1 LETKI
6 NVVSE
11 SEHELEVVLNYDEI
25 QPEMEKAYQEERK
38 KIELPGFRKGKAPM
52 SLLKRM
58 YGDAIEYQ
66 ASEKIANKVFWDI
79 VEDQKL
85 NPISAPKMVDLNF
98 EKDSKLAFK
107 IRYEVK
113 PELDVKNYTG
123 LEVRK
128 VTFDVDEE
136 QVNSEISYLQ
146 KTNSTLEDT
155 DVVADKNSI
164 ITVDLQKLDS
174 EGNAAEGI
182 KSSGIKIDLTDERV
196 NPQLVENAIGK
207 KVGESFSFS
216 FQDSHEVEEE
226 GVKKIVDDTISYSA
240 EIKSIQKVVLPE
252 LNEEFVKKITKDKF
266 STPDEWKENI
276 RKGLQEYFD
285 RQSDDMLVNTLL
297 NDVVKNN
304 DFTAPHGYVH
314 SVLDR
319 MVQMEQERAKQEGV
333 RKFDA
338 NEAHNRL
345 HERAEWTAKWQIIM
359 ENIARKEN
367 IKVEESELRQMAE
380 KDAAETGISVDKLLK
395 YYTDS
400 NRGEILLEDKVIDF
414 LKKNNN
420 IKEVGAKDLK
430 NTTEEKNQKEG
441 E

>member
-25 QPEMEKAYQEERK
+25 QTDLEKAYQEERK
-38 KIELPGFRKGKAPM
+38 KIEMPGFRKGKAPM
-52 SLLKRM
+52 ALIKKM

-66 ASEKIANKVFWDI
+66 ASEKIANRVFWDI

-113 PELDVKNYTG
+113 PELDVKDYTG
-123 LEVRK
+123 LEVKKIR
-128 VTFDVDEE
+128 FDVEEE
-136 QVNSEISYLQ
+136 QVNSEVNYLQ
-146 KTNSTLEDT
+146 KTNSTLEDANK
-155 DVVADKNSI
+155 VEDKNAI
-164 ITVDLQKLDS
+164 ITVDLQKMDQD
-174 EGNAAEGI
+174 GKPVEGI
-182 KSSGIKIDLTDERV
+182 KSQDIKIDLTDERV
-196 NPQLVENAIGK
+196 NPQLVENAVGK
-207 KVGESFSFS
+207 SVGESFSFS

-226 GVKKIVDDTISYSA
+226 GVKKIVNDDITYSA
-240 EIKSIQKVVLPE
+240 EIKSVQKVVLPQ
-252 LNEEFVKKITKDKF
+252 LDEEFVKKITKSKF
-266 STPDEWKENI
+266 STPDEWKDNI
-276 RKGLQEYFD
+276 KKGLQDFYN
-285 RQSDDMLVNTLL
+285 RQSEDMLVNSLL

-304 DFTAPHGYVH
+304 DFTPPHGFVH
-314 SVLDR
+314 SLLDR

-333 RKFDA
+333 KKFDA
-338 NEAHNRL
+338 HEAHNRL
-345 HERAEWTAKWQIIM
+345 HQRAEWTAKWQIIM

-367 IKVEESELRQMAE
+367 IKVGEAELRELAE

-420 IKEVGAKDLK
+420 IKEVGAKDLN
-430 NTTEEKNQKEG
+430 NTTEDKK
-441 E
+441 

>member
-1 LETKI
+1 METKI

-25 QPEMEKAYQEERK
+25 QPDLEKAYQEERK

-52 SLLKRM
+52 AMVKRM

-66 ASEKIANKVFWDI
+66 ASEKIANRVFWDI

-123 LEVRK
+123 LEVKKIR
-128 VTFDVDEE
+128 FDVEDE
-136 QVNSEISYLQ
+136 QVNSEVNYLQ
-146 KTNSTLEDT
+146 KTNSTLEDAEK
-155 DVVADKNSI
+155 VEDKNAI
-164 ITVDLQKLDS
+164 ITVDLQKLDKD
-174 EGNAAEGI
+174 GNPVEGI
-182 KSSGIKIDLTDERV
+182 KSQDIKIDLTDERV
-196 NPQLVENAIGK
+196 NPQLVENAVGK
-207 KVGESFSFS
+207 KVGETFTFS

-226 GVKKIVDDTISYSA
+226 GVKKIVNDDITYSA
-240 EIKSIQKVVLPE
+240 TIKSVQKVVLPE
-252 LNEEFVKKITKDKF
+252 LDEEFVKKITKSKF
-266 STPDEWKENI
+266 STPEEWKSNI
-276 RKGLQEYFD
+276 QKGLQEFYD
-285 RQSDDMLVNTLL
+285 RQSDDMLVNSLL

-304 DFTAPHGYVH
+304 DFTPPHGFVH
-314 SVLDR
+314 SLLDR
-319 MVQMEQERAKQEGV
+319 MVQMEQERAKQEGIK
-333 RKFDA
+333 KFDA
-338 NEAHNRL
+338 HEAHNRL
-345 HERAEWTAKWQIIM
+345 HQRAEWTAKWQIIM
-359 ENIARKEN
+359 ENIAKKEN
-367 IKVEESELRQMAE
+367 IKVEESELRELAE

-420 IKEVGAKDLK
+420 IKEVGAKDLN
-430 NTTEEKNQKEG
+430 NTTEDTNKEG

>member
-1 LETKI
+1 METKI

-25 QPEMEKAYQEERK
+25 QTDLEKAYQEERK
-38 KIELPGFRKGKAPM
+38 KIEMPGFRKGKAPM
-52 SLLKRM
+52 ALIKKM

-66 ASEKIANKVFWDI
+66 ASEKIANRVFWDI

-98 EKDSKLAFK
+98 EMDSKLAFK

-113 PELDVKNYTG
+113 PELDVKDYTG
-123 LEVRK
+123 LEVKKIR
-128 VTFDVDEE
+128 FDVEEE
-136 QVNSEISYLQ
+136 QVNSEVNYLQ
-146 KTNSTLEDT
+146 KTNSTLEDANK
-155 DVVADKNSI
+155 VEDKNAI
-164 ITVDLQKLDS
+164 ITVDLQKMDQD
-174 EGNAAEGI
+174 GKPVEGI
-182 KSSGIKIDLTDERV
+182 KSQDIKIDLTDERV
-196 NPQLVENAIGK
+196 NPQLVENAVGK
-207 KVGESFSFS
+207 SVGESFSFS

-226 GVKKIVDDTISYSA
+226 GVKKIVNDDITYSA
-240 EIKSIQKVVLPE
+240 EIKSVQKVVLPQ
-252 LNEEFVKKITKDKF
+252 LDEEFVKKITKSKF
-266 STPDEWKENI
+266 STPDEWKDNI
-276 RKGLQEYFD
+276 KKGLQDFYN
-285 RQSDDMLVNTLL
+285 RQSEDMLVNSLL

-304 DFTAPHGYVH
+304 DFTPPHGFVH
-314 SVLDR
+314 SLLDR

-333 RKFDA
+333 KKFDA
-338 NEAHNRL
+338 HEAHNRL
-345 HERAEWTAKWQIIM
+345 HQRAEWTAKWQIIM

-367 IKVEESELRQMAE
+367 IKVGEAELRELAE

-420 IKEVGAKDLK
+420 IKEVGAKDLN
-430 NTTEEKNQKEG
+430 NTTEDKK
-441 E
+441 

>member
-1 LETKI
+1 METKI

-25 QPEMEKAYQEERK
+25 QPDLEKAYQEERK
-38 KIELPGFRKGKAPM
+38 KIELQGFRKGKAPM
-52 SLLKRM
+52 ALVKKM

-66 ASEKIANKVFWDI
+66 ASEKIANRVFWDV

-113 PELDVKNYTG
+113 PEIEVKDYKG
-123 LEVRK
+123 LEVK
-128 VTFDVDEE
+128 KIKFDVEDE
-136 QVNSEISYLQ
+136 QVNSEINYLQ
-146 KTNSTLEDT
+146 KTNSTLEDA

-164 ITVDLQKLDS
+164 ITVDLQRMDS
-174 EGNAAEGI
+174 EGKPVEGI
-182 KSSGIKIDLTDERV
+182 KSTDIKIDLTDERV
-196 NPQLVENAIGK
+196 NPQLVENAMGK

-216 FQDSHEVEEE
+216 FQDNHEIEEE
-226 GVKKIVDDTISYSA
+226 GVKKIVNEDIVYSA
-240 EIKSIQKVVLPE
+240 EIKSVKKVVLPE
-252 LNEEFVKKITKDKF
+252 LDEEFVKKITKSKF
-266 STPDEWKENI
+266 STADEWKENI
-276 RKGLQEYFD
+276 KKGLQDFYN
-285 RQSDDMLVNTLL
+285 RQSEDMLVNSLL

-304 DFTAPHGYVH
+304 DFTPPHGFVH
-314 SVLDR
+314 SLLDR
-319 MVQMEQERAKQEGV
+319 MVQMEQDRAKQEGIK
-333 RKFDA
+333 KFDA
-338 NEAHNRL
+338 HEAHNRL
-345 HERAEWTAKWQIIM
+345 HDRAEWTAKWQIIM

-367 IKVEESELRQMAE
+367 IKVEESEIRELAE
-380 KDAAETGISVDKLLK
+380 KDAAETGISVEKLLK

-420 IKEVGAKDLK
+420 IKEVGAKDLN
-430 NTTEEKNQKEG
+430 NTTEENNQ
-441 E
+441 

>member
-1 LETKI
+1 METKI

-25 QPEMEKAYQEERK
+25 QTDLEKAYQEERK
-38 KIELPGFRKGKAPM
+38 KIEMPGFRKGKAPM
-52 SLLKRM
+52 ALIKKM

-66 ASEKIANKVFWDI
+66 ASEKIANRVFWDI

-113 PELDVKNYTG
+113 PELDVKDYTG
-123 LEVRK
+123 LEVKKIR
-128 VTFDVDEE
+128 FDVEEE
-136 QVNSEISYLQ
+136 QVNSEVNYLQ
-146 KTNSTLEDT
+146 KTNSTLEDANK
-155 DVVADKNSI
+155 VEDKNAI
-164 ITVDLQKLDS
+164 ITVDLQKMDQD
-174 EGNAAEGI
+174 GKPVEGI
-182 KSSGIKIDLTDERV
+182 KSQDIKIDLTDERV
-196 NPQLVENAIGK
+196 NPQLVENAVGK
-207 KVGESFSFS
+207 SVGESFSFS

-226 GVKKIVDDTISYSA
+226 GVKKIVNDDITYSA
-240 EIKSIQKVVLPE
+240 EIKSVQKVVLPQ
-252 LNEEFVKKITKDKF
+252 LDEEFVKKITKSKF
-266 STPDEWKENI
+266 STPDEWKDNI
-276 RKGLQEYFD
+276 KKGLQDFYN
-285 RQSDDMLVNTLL
+285 RQSEDMLVNSLL

-304 DFTAPHGYVH
+304 DFTPPHGFVH
-314 SVLDR
+314 SLLDR

-333 RKFDA
+333 KKFDA
-338 NEAHNRL
+338 HEAHNRL
-345 HERAEWTAKWQIIM
+345 HQRAEWTAKWQIIM

-367 IKVEESELRQMAE
+367 IKVGEAELRELAE

-420 IKEVGAKDLK
+420 IKEVGAKDLN
-430 NTTEEKNQKEG
+430 NTTEDKK
-441 E
+441 

>member
-1 LETKI
+1 METKI

-25 QPEMEKAYQEERK
+25 QTDLEKAYQEERK
-38 KIELPGFRKGKAPM
+38 KIEMPGFRKGKAPM
-52 SLLKRM
+52 ALIKKM

-66 ASEKIANKVFWDI
+66 ASEKIANRVFWDI
-79 VEDQKL
+79 IEDQKL

-113 PELDVKNYTG
+113 PELDVKDYTG
-123 LEVRK
+123 LEVKKIR
-128 VTFDVDEE
+128 FDVEEE
-136 QVNSEISYLQ
+136 QVNSEVNYLQ
-146 KTNSTLEDT
+146 KTNSTLEDANK
-155 DVVADKNSI
+155 VEDKNAI
-164 ITVDLQKLDS
+164 ITVDLQKMDQD
-174 EGNAAEGI
+174 GKPVEGI
-182 KSSGIKIDLTDERV
+182 KSQDIKIDLTDERV
-196 NPQLVENAIGK
+196 NPQLVENAVGK
-207 KVGESFSFS
+207 SVGETFTFS

-226 GVKKIVDDTISYSA
+226 GVKKIVNDDITYSA
-240 EIKSIQKVVLPE
+240 EIKSVQKVVLPQ
-252 LNEEFVKKITKDKF
+252 LDEEFVKKITKSKF
-266 STPDEWKENI
+266 STPDEWKDNI
-276 RKGLQEYFD
+276 KKGLQDFYN
-285 RQSDDMLVNTLL
+285 RQSEDMLVNSLL

-304 DFTAPHGYVH
+304 DFTPPHGFVH
-314 SVLDR
+314 SLLDR

-333 RKFDA
+333 KKFDA
-338 NEAHNRL
+338 HEAHNRL
-345 HERAEWTAKWQIIM
+345 HQRAEWTAKWQIIM

-367 IKVEESELRQMAE
+367 IKVGEAELRELAE

-420 IKEVGAKDLK
+420 IKEVGAKDLN
-430 NTTEEKNQKEG
+430 NTTEDKK
-441 E
+441 

>member
-1 LETKI
+1 METKI

-25 QPEMEKAYQEERK
+25 QPDLEKAYQEERK

-52 SLLKRM
+52 AMVKRM

-66 ASEKIANKVFWDI
+66 ASEKIANRVFWDI

-98 EKDSKLAFK
+98 EKGSKLAFK

-123 LEVRK
+123 LEVKKIR
-128 VTFDVDEE
+128 FDVEDE
-136 QVNSEISYLQ
+136 QVNSEVNYLQ
-146 KTNSTLEDT
+146 KTNSTLEDAEK
-155 DVVADKNSI
+155 VEDKNAI
-164 ITVDLQKLDS
+164 ITVDLQKLDKD
-174 EGNAAEGI
+174 GNPVEGI
-182 KSSGIKIDLTDERV
+182 KSQDIKIDLTDERV
-196 NPQLVENAIGK
+196 NPQLVENAVGK
-207 KVGESFSFS
+207 KVGETFTFS

-226 GVKKIVDDTISYSA
+226 GVKKIVNDDITYSA
-240 EIKSIQKVVLPE
+240 TIKSVQKVVLPE
-252 LNEEFVKKITKDKF
+252 LDEEFVKKITKSKF
-266 STPDEWKENI
+266 STPEEWKSNI
-276 RKGLQEYFD
+276 QKGLQDFYD
-285 RQSDDMLVNTLL
+285 RQSDDMLVNSLL

-304 DFTAPHGYVH
+304 DFTPPHGFVH
-314 SVLDR
+314 SLLDR
-319 MVQMEQERAKQEGV
+319 MVQMEQERAKQEGIK
-333 RKFDA
+333 KFDA
-338 NEAHNRL
+338 HEAHNRL
-345 HERAEWTAKWQIIM
+345 HQRAEWTAKWQIIM
-359 ENIARKEN
+359 ENIAKKEN
-367 IKVEESELRQMAE
+367 IKVEESELRELAE

-420 IKEVGAKDLK
+420 IKEVGAKDLN
-430 NTTEEKNQKEG
+430 NTTEDTNKEG

>member
-1 LETKI
+1 METKI

-25 QPEMEKAYQEERK
+25 QTDLEKAYQEERK
-38 KIELPGFRKGKAPM
+38 KIEMPGFRKGKAPM
-52 SLLKRM
+52 ALIKKM

-66 ASEKIANKVFWDI
+66 ASEKIANRVFWDI

-113 PELDVKNYTG
+113 PELDVKDYTG
-123 LEVRK
+123 LEVKKIR
-128 VTFDVDEE
+128 FDVEEE
-136 QVNSEISYLQ
+136 QVNSEVNYLQ
-146 KTNSTLEDT
+146 KTNSTLEDANK
-155 DVVADKNSI
+155 VEDKNAI
-164 ITVDLQKLDS
+164 ITVDLQKMDQD
-174 EGNAAEGI
+174 GKPVEGI
-182 KSSGIKIDLTDERV
+182 KSQDIKIDLTDERV
-196 NPQLVENAIGK
+196 NPQLVENAVGK
-207 KVGESFSFS
+207 SVGETFTFS

-226 GVKKIVDDTISYSA
+226 GVKKIVNDDITYSA
-240 EIKSIQKVVLPE
+240 EIKSVQKVVLPQ
-252 LNEEFVKKITKDKF
+252 LDEEFVKKITKSKF
-266 STPDEWKENI
+266 STPDEWKDNI
-276 RKGLQEYFD
+276 KKGLQDFYN
-285 RQSDDMLVNTLL
+285 RQSEDMLVNSLL

-304 DFTAPHGYVH
+304 DFTPPHGFVH
-314 SVLDR
+314 SLLDR

-333 RKFDA
+333 KKFDA
-338 NEAHNRL
+338 HEAHNRL
-345 HERAEWTAKWQIIM
+345 HQRAEWTAKWQIIM

-367 IKVEESELRQMAE
+367 IKVGEAELRELAE

-420 IKEVGAKDLK
+420 IKEVGAKDLN
-430 NTTEEKNQKEG
+430 NTTEDKK
-441 E
+441 